1 MLFQTVQISNAYPT
15 YNSIPCYYEIKKYS
29 YSEQFSKSIIL
40 STNFMLQ
47 KMQELDNYKQ
57 KANERFFKKTG
68 HRLSQIQM
76 KCIDSI
82 LVCNYTSKPLISF
95 YEDKIKVQIDVN
107 KNKYMLDFEVNNFDN
122 TVLVGSY
129 KNSEY
134 KIKRVFISDLENV
147 IRG

>member
-1 MLFQTVQISNAYPT
+1 
-15 YNSIPCYYEIKKYS
+15 
-29 YSEQFSKSIIL
+29 
-40 STNFMLQ
+40 MLQ

-76 KCIDSI
+76 KCINSI

-122 TVLVGSY
+122 TVLVGSC